1 MKMNKLILTI
11 IFIILCAVSIEAQN
25 IKRFRDL
32 SNEYTLEEKQGIANA
47 LFNSG
52 KYYGAID
59 YYNQILAEDKEDTHA
74 KYQLAESYR
83 NLRYYEQAA
92 ASYAAIPT
100 DSKEFPLA
108 VFWKGMMLKAVGNY
122 DAASDTYKKFILNN
136 PENQT
141 EKIEQAKAKIKS
153 CVVAKQI
160 LANRSNITLTSKTM
174 TSGKT
179 AFGVTDFDDTQ
190 IIYTGIKELTVQ
202 KKEKL
207 ETFTGEYDTIYV
219 NRLFKGIISNQGIS
233 NKQSINIKPDSK
245 YWSLGSA
252 SFSPDK
258 KKLYYTV
265 CKTVG
270 ANNDCQIYYSKR
282 KSDNS
287 WSNPVKLS
295 EPVNSV
301 GYSSKHPNV
310 IADTEG
316 GEILFFSSNKIGGQ
330 GGFDLWY
337 SKIDIEGNI
346 KYAYNLGKSVNTS
359 QDEITPS
366 YNEKSGNLFFSS
378 NGHPGLGQYDVFM
391 VKMNLQNKVGKIY
404 NLGSPVNSSADD
416 TYFNISNNPTQGY
429 LASNRSNNDVDS
441 SATCCDRLYT
451 LGFEAPFTYKK
462 LPNHVTEIKGF
473 GENDAY
479 FKLFN
484 EPFTYRFL
492 EGSFDYAD
500 LMEIDDISINGS
512 LIKDN
517 KAVANKKVLLVD
529 ENGKILDSTIS
540 DSEGSFEF
548 KKLPTD
554 IKYHVMLAEQDNDM
568 TVLIDF
574 KDKGGNIVE
583 SINSEDNKD
592 FFRYNT
598 LAYQSSGNML
608 MNEDDISI
616 SGSLLDNNRP
626 AANKKVFLVD
636 EHGKVIDTAISDDEG
651 NFTFK
656 KLPADKNYSV
666 LLDENDSD
674 MSVMIDFKD
683 SNGKVTKTLNS
694 TDNKDFFKYNALA
707 FESAES
713 SYMDEHD
720 VSIRGSLLADNKP
733 AANKTVLL
741 VDADGNVV
749 DTAVS
754 DDEGNF
760 TFKTLPYS
768 KDYKIVLDES
778 DAGMSIALNYKNN
791 KGETVKEVTA
801 ATDKNMF
808 RYKNLDTYASH
819 LALDSQN
826 DNSKIKLSSKEINDL
841 RKNIKWL
848 MTYSDYEELHNTYQT
863 ALTDFI
869 NLRVQIGAYSK
880 PKANLFKNITTLGQI
895 DKEQVKSLTKYLVG
909 NFDDLHKAEILRK
922 KAIKAGISDA
932 FIAVYHNG
940 TRIAILLYQR
950 GY

>member
-1 MKMNKLILTI
+1 MNKYILSTI
-11 IFIILCAVSIEAQN
+11 FFILCTFQLDAQN
-25 IKRFRDL
+25 IKRFRNL
-32 SNEYTLEEKQGIANA
+32 TNEYTLEEKQSIASE

-52 KYYGAID
+52 KYYGAVD
-59 YYNQILAEDKEDTHA
+59 YYNQILAENEADTLA

-83 NLRYYEQAA
+83 HLRYYEQAA
-92 ASYAAIPT
+92 NSYSTIPNN
-100 DSKEFPLA
+100 SNAFPL
-108 VFWKGMMLKAVGNY
+108 VDFWKGSMLKANGKY
-122 DAASDTYKKFILNN
+122 DAASDAFKKFIIDN
-136 PENQT
+136 PTNQQ
-141 EKIEQAKAKIKS
+141 EKLAQAKTEIASCTLAKKILTEAGS
-153 CVVAKQI
+153 IEAKP
-160 LANRSNITLTSKTM
+160 LSTANSNV
-174 TSGKT
+174 
-179 AFGVTDFDDTQ
+179 AFGTIDYDDNAV
-190 IIYTGIKELTVQ
+190 IYTGIKQLTIQ
-202 KKEKL
+202 KTEKL

-219 NRLFKGIISNQGIS
+219 NRLFKGMLTGSGIS
-233 NKQSINIKPDSK
+233 DNQIINIKADSK
-245 YWSLGSA
+245 HWSIGSP
-252 SFSPDK
+252 SLSTDK
-258 KKLYYTV
+258 KKLYYTI

-270 ANNDCQIYYSKR
+270 ATDDCQVYYSKR
-282 KSDNS
+282 KAGNS
-287 WSNPVKLS
+287 WSNPIKLS
-295 EPVNSV
+295 GPINSA
-301 GYSSKHPNV
+301 GYSSKHPMV
-310 IADTEG
+310 VPDTEG
-316 GEILFFSSNKIGGQ
+316 GEILFFSSNKTGGQ
-330 GGFDLWY
+330 GGYDLWY

-346 KYAYNLGKSVNTS
+346 KYAYNLGKSVNTA
-359 QDEITPS
+359 QDEITPFFGF
-366 YNEKSGNLFFSS
+366 KSGNLFFSS
-378 NGHPGLGQYDVFM
+378 NGHAGLGEFDVFM

-404 NLGSPVNSSADD
+404 NLGTPVNSSADD
-416 TYFNISNNPTQGY
+416 SYFYISKNPTQGY
-429 LASNRSNNDVDS
+429 LASNRSENSTDS
-441 SATCCDRLYT
+441 SATCCDKLYS
-451 LGFEAPFTYKK
+451 LKFEAPFTYKK
-462 LPNHVTEIKGF
+462 LPNHVAEIKGF

-500 LMEIDDISINGS
+500 LIEFEDISINGS
-512 LIKDN
+512 LIKN
-517 KAVANKKVLLVD
+517 NQAVANKKVLLVD
-529 ENGKILDSTIS
+529 ENGEILDSTIS

-554 IKYHVMLAEQDNDM
+554 IKYHVMLAEQDSDM

-583 SINSEDNKD
+583 SINSKENKD

-636 EHGKVIDTAISDDEG
+636 DSGKIIDTAITDSDGD
-651 NFTFK
+651 FTFK
-656 KLPADKNYSV
+656 KLPSDKQYNV
-666 LLDENDSD
+666 LLAEDDSN
-674 MSVMIDFKD
+674 MSVAINFK
-683 SNGKVTKTLNS
+683 NS
-694 TDNKDFFKYNALA
+694 TGKMTKSINSTENKDFFRYNTLA

-713 SYMDEHD
+713 TFLSEQD
-720 VSIRGSLLADNKP
+720 VSIQGSLLDGIKP
-733 AANKTVLL
+733 AANKKVLL
-741 VDADGNVV
+741 VDASGNVV
-749 DTAVS
+749 DTAIS

-778 DAGMSIALNYKNN
+778 DAGMSVSLNYENN
-791 KGETVKEVTA
+791 KGEIIKEGTS
-801 ATDKNMF
+801 TENKDLF
-808 RYKNLDTYASH
+808 LYKDLNTYESH

-826 DNSKIKLSSKEINDL
+826 DNSRINLSSEENDAL

-863 ALTDFI
+863 ALTDYI

-880 PKANLFKNITTLGQI
+880 PKANLFKNIANLGQI
-895 DKEQVKSLTKYLVG
+895 DKEQVKGLTKYLVG
-909 NFDDLHKAEILRK
+909 NFDDLRKAEILRK
-922 KAIKAGISDA
+922 KAVKAGISDA